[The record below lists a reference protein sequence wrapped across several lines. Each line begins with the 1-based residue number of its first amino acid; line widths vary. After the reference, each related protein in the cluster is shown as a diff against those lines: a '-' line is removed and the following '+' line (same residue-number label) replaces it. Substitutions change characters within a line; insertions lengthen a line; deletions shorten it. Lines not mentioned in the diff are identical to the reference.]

1 MSRGVLQRGTVDGSW
16 LIRRGDREETAQVV
30 VRRSI
35 KLAAGDHLQEV
46 GGLALDLLRVAN
58 HDATTLEHALVVC
71 RSLARDDPTD
81 VRVTQAIRLLERV
94 TTFLGVPRPQST
106 ASTPGR

>member
-1 MSRGVLQRGTVDGSW
+1 MSRGLLQHRVVDGSW
-16 LIRRGDREETAQVV
+16 LIRSGDREETAQLV

-35 KLAAGDHLQEV
+35 TLAAREHVEEV

-58 HDATTLEHALVVC
+58 HDPTTLEHALVVC

-81 VRVTQAIRLLERV
+81 ERVTQAIRLLERV
-94 TTFLGVPRPQST
+94 TTFLGVPRPLSA
-106 ASTPGR
+106 ASTSGR